1 MLELREL
8 TLVEMVLTV
17 LESVLTVVCRPVT
30 SLVSV
35 PTDVVRL
42 PIVVERP
49 DTAVLIELTLDET
62 VPRLEVMELTS
73 DWSVLT
79 ELVRDAIDALSFVM
93 FVPRPARPV
102 TSVVIVASALEVAT
116 PPLTVKEP
124 MFEAAKPE
132 VALVIVAP
140 TR

>member
-1 MLELREL
+1 M
-8 TLVEMVLTV
+8 
-17 LESVLTVVCRPVT
+17 
-30 SLVSV
+30 
-35 PTDVVRL
+35 
-42 PIVVERP
+42 VVERP
-49 DTAVLIELTLDET
+49 DTAELTELTLDET
-62 VPRLEVMELTS
+62 VPRVVDMELTS

-79 ELVRDAIDALSFVM
+79 ELVSDAIDALSFVM

-102 TSVVIVASALEVAT
+102 TSVRIVACALEVAT

-132 VALVIVAP
+132 LALVMVAP